1 MSWVG
6 VVKWTKDR
14 GNDKGAEEGQETE
27 TRNERKRQTE
37 KSGREKER
45 RRRGNPSNVGL
56 KNNKK
61 IRAIPFNDKIL
72 INLKFF

>member
-1 MSWVG
+1 MELSNG
-6 VVKWTKDR
+6 QKDR

-27 TRNERKRQTE
+27 TKNERKRQTE

-61 IRAIPFNDKIL
+61 IRAIPFSDKIPL
-72 INLKFF
+72 NLKFF